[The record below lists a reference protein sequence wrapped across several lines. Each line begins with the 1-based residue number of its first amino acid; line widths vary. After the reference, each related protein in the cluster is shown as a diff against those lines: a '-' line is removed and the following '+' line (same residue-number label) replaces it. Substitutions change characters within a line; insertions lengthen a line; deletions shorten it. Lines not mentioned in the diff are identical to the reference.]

1 MDDYEE
7 MRERLAQEVAG
18 TTHRLM
24 CLTEEAGLD
33 DQDLRD
39 AIVAHGLVL
48 STGRVI
54 RELKALD
61 NDDFNEMAM
70 AFACMLLIESMADAF
85 DEAEEEEEE

>member
-1 MDDYEE
+1 MDEYDGL
-7 MRERLAQEVAG
+7 RDRLAQEVAE

-24 CLTEEAGLD
+24 VLTEEAGLD

-54 RELKALD
+54 REMRVLEG
-61 NDDFNEMAM
+61 NDFNEMGL
-70 AFACMLLIESMADAF
+70 AFACMMLVESMTDAF
-85 DEAEEEEEE
+85 DSAREEEE